1 MIAIIARSLW
11 ARKRRLVATL
21 LAVALGVA
29 FLAGTLLLSDTLRA
43 NFDRLFTQADGGTN
57 VVLRGATEIG
67 SGNSARTGVDAS
79 LLPRVRTVPGV
90 ADAQPYLEGYGQL
103 LGRDGK
109 PIGGNGPPTQ
119 AANWVG
125 DPALNPYRLVAGHAP
140 RAGDEVVI
148 NRGAARTGH
157 LALGMTT
164 TLLTP
169 QPLRVHIVGISTFGT
184 ADGFGP
190 GTFTGM
196 TLDAARAHLAGPVRP
211 KGPGAPAELTEI
223 LVKASPGV
231 PDQELAARL
240 RPVLPAG
247 VQAITGA
254 QLATEDL
261 DDINSGFLGFLSTG
275 LTAFAAVALLVA
287 AFSIYNTFSILA
299 AQRGRESAL
308 LRALGGTRR
317 QLAVAGLAETL
328 VVGVVGSVAGW
339 AGGIG
344 IAALLK
350 GVFDSFG
357 FALPAGGLVL
367 RASSAV
373 LAVAVGVAA
382 TVLAGVLPAL
392 RASRVPPLAA
402 LRELAA
408 EPARISRVRSVLG
421 FLLTGGG
428 VAAVIAGTAGG
439 GQGPAIAGAV
449 GTLAGFVVLGP
460 VAVRPAAALLGAPIA
475 ALRGVDG
482 RLARDNALR
491 NPRRTAATASA
502 LMVGVAVATLFT
514 VIGASLKASATQGVG
529 RALAADL
536 VVYQP
541 GYAGGAGKA
550 GFSPQLAAGLGR
562 LPSVGV
568 AAGVNRGSVL
578 LNGQAQT
585 IAAVDPDRIGS
596 VLNLGVTAGSLGA
609 VDSGSFAVSAA
620 AAADQHWRVG
630 SRVPVVYPDGTRAWL
645 RVAAVFDHPDVTGD
659 YLFAAAG
666 WAPHAGQP
674 LDAMVLIKLKPGAAL
689 GPARA
694 AVTAATA
701 TAGQPRVQDRAQYQ
715 ASAASYVTTVLGLVY
730 VMLALAIV
738 IALMGVANTL
748 SLSIHER
755 TRELGLLRALGQT
768 RTQARGMIRW
778 ESVIIAVFGTL
789 GGVIL
794 GTFLGWA
801 VVRSSSGASLA
812 VFAAPPLQLIL
823 FLVLGAV
830 TGVLAGIRPARRAA
844 RLNMISAITAA

>member
-1 MIAIIARSLW
+1 MIAIAARSLW

-21 LAVALGVA
+21 LAVGLGVA

-43 NFDRLFTQADGGTN
+43 NFDRLFTQADSGTD
-57 VVLRGATEIG
+57 VVLRGATQIG
-67 SGNSARTGVDAS
+67 SGNATRTGVDAS

-90 ADAQPYLEGYGQL
+90 ADAQPFLEGYGQL

-140 RAGDEVVI
+140 RAADEVVI
-148 NRGAARTGH
+148 NRGAAKTGH

-169 QPLRVHIVGISTFGT
+169 QPLRVHIVGIATFGT

-196 TLDAARAHLAGPVRP
+196 TLPAARLHLTGPR
-211 KGPGAPAELTEI
+211 GSQGLAQLSQI
-223 LVKASPGV
+223 LVRAAPGV
-231 PDQELAARL
+231 PDAELAARL

-247 VQAITGA
+247 VQAITGG
-254 QLATEDL
+254 QLATENL
-261 DDINSGFLGFLSTG
+261 DNINSGFLGFLSTG
-275 LTAFAAVALLVA
+275 LTAFAAIALLVA

-328 VVGVVGSVAGW
+328 VIGVVGSVAGW

-350 GVFDSFG
+350 GVFNGFG

-367 RASSAV
+367 RASSSV

-392 RASRVPPLAA
+392 RSSRVPPLAA

-421 FLLTGGG
+421 FLLIAGG
-428 VAAVIAGTAGG
+428 VGAVIAGTAGG

-449 GTLAGFVVLGP
+449 GILAGFVVLGP
-460 VAVRPAAALLGAPIA
+460 VAVRPAAAVLGAPIA
-475 ALRGVDG
+475 ALRGVGG

-514 VIGASLKASATQGVG
+514 VIGASLKASATQGVD
-529 RALAADL
+529 RTLAADL

-541 GYAGGAGKA
+541 GYGGSAGLA
-550 GFSPQLAAGLGR
+550 GFSPTLAAGLGR
-562 LPSVGV
+562 LPSVDV
-568 AAGVNRGSVL
+568 AAGVSRGSVL
-578 LNGQAQT
+578 LDGQAQT
-585 IAAVDPDRIGS
+585 VAAIDPGRIGT
-596 VLNLGVTAGSLGA
+596 VLNLRVTAGSLGA
-609 VDSGSFAVSAA
+609 VGSGSFAVSAA
-620 AAADQHWRVG
+620 AAADRHWRVG
-630 SRVPVVYPDGTRAWL
+630 STVPVVYPDGAHARL
-645 RVAAVFDHPDVTGD
+645 RVAAIFGHPDITGD

-666 WAPHAGQP
+666 WAPHAGQA
-674 LDAMVLIKLKPGAAL
+674 LDSMVLIKLKPGAAL

-694 AVTAATA
+694 AITAAIAGT
-701 TAGQPRVQDRAQYQ
+701 GQPRVQDRAQYE
-715 ASAASYVTTVLGLVY
+715 ASATGAVNTILGLVY
-730 VMLALAIV
+730 VMLALAIL

-768 RTQARGMIRW
+768 RAQARGMVRW

-794 GTFLGWA
+794 GTFTGWA
-801 VVRSSSGASLA
+801 VVQSSGSATLG
-812 VFAAPPLQLIL
+812 VFAAPPLQLVL

-830 TGVLAGIRPARRAA
+830 TGILAGIRPARRAA
-844 RLNMISAITAA
+844 RQNMITAIAAS

>member
-1 MIAIIARSLW
+1 MIAITARSLW

-57 VVLRGATEIG
+57 VVLRGATEVG
-67 SGNSARTGVDAS
+67 SGGGTRTGVDAS

-125 DPALNPYRLVAGHAP
+125 DPALNPYRLVQGHAP

-196 TLDAARAHLAGPVRP
+196 TLDTARAHLAGP
-211 KGPGAPAELTEI
+211 KGPAELTEI

-247 VQAITGA
+247 VQAITGT

-350 GVFDSFG
+350 GVFDGFG

-367 RASSAV
+367 RASSSV
-373 LAVAVGVAA
+373 LAVTVGVAA

-408 EPARISRVRSVLG
+408 EPARISRVRSVVG
-421 FLLTGGG
+421 FLLIAGG
-428 VAAVIAGTAGG
+428 VGAVIAGTAGG

-529 RALAADL
+529 RALTADL

-541 GYAGGAGKA
+541 GYAGSAGKA

-568 AAGVNRGSVL
+568 AAGVSRGSVL

-630 SRVPVVYPDGTRAWL
+630 SLVPVVYPDGTRARL

-674 LDAMVLIKLKPGAAL
+674 LDAMVLIKLKPDAAL

-768 RTQARGMIRW
+768 RAQARGMIRW

-801 VVRSSSGASLA
+801 VVRSSGGASLA

-830 TGVLAGIRPARRAA
+830 TGILAGIRPARRAA

>member
-1 MIAIIARSLW
+1 MIAITARSLW

-21 LAVALGVA
+21 LAVGLGVA

-43 NFDRLFTQADGGTN
+43 NFDRLFTQADGGTD
-57 VVLRGATEIG
+57 VVLRGATQIG
-67 SGNSARTGVDAS
+67 SGNTTRTGVDAS
-79 LLPRVRTVPGV
+79 LLPRVRAVPGV

-119 AANWVG
+119 AANWVA
-125 DPALNPYRLVAGHAP
+125 DPALNPYRLIQGHAP
-140 RAGDEVVI
+140 RADDEVVI
-148 NRGAARTGH
+148 NRGAAKTGH

-169 QPLRVHIVGISTFGT
+169 QPLRVHIVGITTFGT

-196 TLDAARAHLAGPVRP
+196 TLHAARLHLAGS
-211 KGPGAPAELTEI
+211 KGPGQAELSQI
-223 LVKASPGV
+223 LVRASPGV
-231 PDQELAARL
+231 PDAELAARL

-247 VQAITGA
+247 VQAITGS
-254 QLATEDL
+254 QLATENL

-328 VVGVVGSVAGW
+328 VVGLVGSVAGW

-350 GVFDSFG
+350 GVFNGFG

-367 RASSAV
+367 RASSSV
-373 LAVAVGVAA
+373 LAVAVGVVA

-408 EPARISRVRSVLG
+408 EPARISLVRSVSG
-421 FLLTGGG
+421 FLLIAGGAG
-428 VAAVIAGTAGG
+428 AVIAGAAGAG
-439 GQGPAIAGAV
+439 EAAAIAGAV
-449 GTLAGFVVLGP
+449 GTLAGFIVLGP
-460 VAVRPAAALLGAPIA
+460 VAVRPAAAVLGAPIA
-475 ALRGVDG
+475 ALRGVGG

-514 VIGASLKASATQGVG
+514 VIGASLKASAARGVD
-529 RALAADL
+529 RTLTADL

-541 GYAGGAGKA
+541 GYGGSAGLA
-550 GFSPQLAAGLGR
+550 GFSPALAGGLGR

-568 AAGVNRGSVL
+568 AAGVSRGSVL
-578 LNGQAQT
+578 LDGQART
-585 IAAVDPDRIGS
+585 VAAADPGRIGA

-609 VDSGSFAVSAA
+609 VDAGAFAVSATV
-620 AAADQHWRVG
+620 AADRHWRVG
-630 SRVPVVYPDGTRAWL
+630 STVPVVYPDGSHARL
-645 RVAAVFDHPDVTGD
+645 RVAAIFDHPDVTGD

-666 WAPHAGQP
+666 WAPHATQP
-674 LDAMVLIKLKPGAAL
+674 LDSMVLIKLKPGAGL

-694 AVTAATA
+694 AVTAAVAGT
-701 TAGQPRVQDRAQYQ
+701 GQPRVQDRAQYE
-715 ASAASYVTTVLGLVY
+715 ASATGAVNTILGLVY
-730 VMLALAIV
+730 VMLALAIL

-755 TRELGLLRALGQT
+755 TRELGLLRALGQS
-768 RTQARGMIRW
+768 RAQARGMVRW

-801 VVRSSSGASLA
+801 VVRSSGGTSLA
-812 VFAAPPLQLIL
+812 VFAAPPLQLVL

-844 RLNMISAITAA
+844 RLNMIAAIAAT

>member
-1 MIAIIARSLW
+1 MIAITARSLW

-57 VVLRGATEIG
+57 VVLRGATEVG
-67 SGNSARTGVDAS
+67 SGGGTRTGVDAS

-125 DPALNPYRLVAGHAP
+125 DPALNPYRLVQGHAP

-196 TLDAARAHLAGPVRP
+196 TLDAARAHLAGP
-211 KGPGAPAELTEI
+211 KGPAELTEI

-247 VQAITGA
+247 VQAITGT

-317 QLAVAGLAETL
+317 QLAVAGLAEAL

-350 GVFDSFG
+350 GVFDGFG

-367 RASSAV
+367 RASSSV
-373 LAVAVGVAA
+373 LAVTVGVAA

-408 EPARISRVRSVLG
+408 EPARISRVRSVVG
-421 FLLTGGG
+421 FLLIAGG
-428 VAAVIAGTAGG
+428 VGAVIAGTAGG

-529 RALAADL
+529 RALTADL

-541 GYAGGAGKA
+541 GYAGSAGKA

-568 AAGVNRGSVL
+568 AAGVSRGSVL

-630 SRVPVVYPDGTRAWL
+630 SRVPVVYPDGTRARL
-645 RVAAVFDHPDVTGD
+645 RVAAMFDHPDVTGD

-674 LDAMVLIKLKPGAAL
+674 LDAMVLIKLKPDAAL

-768 RTQARGMIRW
+768 RAQARGMIRW

-801 VVRSSSGASLA
+801 VVRSSGGASLA

-830 TGVLAGIRPARRAA
+830 TGILAGIRPARRAA

>member
-1 MIAIIARSLW
+1 MIAVTARSLW

-21 LAVALGVA
+21 LAVGLGVA

-43 NFDRLFTQADGGTN
+43 NFDRLFTQADGGTD
-57 VVLRGATEIG
+57 VVLRGATKVGAE
-67 SGNSARTGVDAS
+67 RTGVDAS
-79 LLPRVRTVPGV
+79 LLARVRSVAGV

-103 LGRDGK
+103 VGRDGK

-125 DPALNPYRLVAGHAP
+125 DPALNPYRLVQGHAP

-157 LALGMTT
+157 LTLGMTT

-169 QPLRVHIVGISTFGT
+169 QPLRVHIVGITTFGT

-196 TLDAARAHLAGPVRP
+196 TLAAARAHLTGPE
-211 KGPGAPAELTEI
+211 GTAPAELTQI
-223 LVKASPGV
+223 LVRASPGV
-231 PDQELAARL
+231 PPQELAARL

-254 QLATEDL
+254 QLATENL
-261 DDINSGFLGFLSTG
+261 NDINSGFLGFLSTG

-308 LRALGGTRR
+308 LRALGATRR

-328 VVGVVGSVAGW
+328 VVGVAGSVAGW

-350 GVFDSFG
+350 GVFDGFG

-367 RASSAV
+367 RASSSV

-382 TVLAGVLPAL
+382 TVLAGVLPAI
-392 RASRVPPLAA
+392 RASRVAPLAA

-408 EPARISRVRSVLG
+408 EPARVSRVRSALG
-421 FLLTGGG
+421 FLLTAGG
-428 VAAVIAGTAGG
+428 VGAVIAGAAAGS
-439 GQGPAIAGAV
+439 QGPTIAGAV

-475 ALRGVDG
+475 ALRGVGG

-502 LMVGVAVATLFT
+502 LMVGVAVVTMFT
-514 VIGASLKASATQGVG
+514 VIGASLKASAAQGVQ
-529 RALAADL
+529 RTLTADL

-541 GYAGGAGKA
+541 GYGGSAGLA
-550 GFSPQLAAGLGR
+550 GFSPELAAGLGR

-568 AAGVNRGSVL
+568 AAGLSRGSVL
-578 LNGQAQT
+578 LNGTAQT
-585 IAAVDPDRIGS
+585 ISAADPARIGP
-596 VLNLGVTAGSLGA
+596 VLNLGVSAGSLGA
-609 VDSGSFAVSAA
+609 VDAGSFAVSAT

-630 SRVPVVYPDGTRAWL
+630 SRVPVVYPDGSRADL
-645 RVAAVFDHPDVTGD
+645 RVAAIFDHPDITGD

-674 LDAMVLIKLKPGAAL
+674 LDSMVLIKLKPGASA
-689 GPARA
+689 GAARA

-701 TAGQPRVQDRAQYQ
+701 AAGQPRVQDQAQYQ
-715 ASAASYVTTVLGLVY
+715 ASATGGVNTVLGLVY

-738 IALMGVANTL
+738 IALMGVVNTL

-768 RTQARGMIRW
+768 RAQVRGMIRW
-778 ESVIIAVFGTL
+778 ESVIIAVFGTA

-801 VVRSSSGASLA
+801 VVRSSSSAALG
-812 VFAAPPLQLIL
+812 VFAAPPLQLAL
-823 FLVLGAV
+823 FLGLGAV
-830 TGVLAGIRPARRAA
+830 TGILAGIRPARRAA
-844 RLNMISAITAA
+844 RLNMISAIAAT

>member
-1 MIAIIARSLW
+1 MIAITARSLW

-21 LAVALGVA
+21 LAVGLGVA

-67 SGNSARTGVDAS
+67 SGNSTRTGVDAS
-79 LLPRVRTVPGV
+79 LLPRVRAVPGV

-140 RAGDEVVI
+140 RADDEVVI
-148 NRGAARTGH
+148 NRGADKTGH

-169 QPLRVHIVGISTFGT
+169 QPLRVHIVGIATFGT

-196 TLDAARAHLAGPVRP
+196 TLHSAQRHLARP
-211 KGPGAPAELTEI
+211 KGPGPAELTQI
-223 LVKASPGV
+223 LVRASPGV
-231 PDQELAARL
+231 PDTELAARL

-254 QLATEDL
+254 QLATENL
-261 DDINSGFLGFLSTG
+261 DNINSGFLGFLSIG

-317 QLAVAGLAETL
+317 QLAVAGLTETL
-328 VVGVVGSVAGW
+328 VVGVLGSVAGW

-350 GVFDSFG
+350 GVFNGFG

-367 RASSAV
+367 RASSSV

-392 RASRVPPLAA
+392 RSSRVPPLAA

-421 FLLTGGG
+421 FVLIAGG
-428 VAAVIAGTAGG
+428 VGAVIAGTAGG

-449 GTLAGFVVLGP
+449 GTLAGFIVLGP
-460 VAVRPAAALLGAPIA
+460 VAVRPAAAVLGAPIA
-475 ALRGVDG
+475 ALRGVG
-482 RLARDNALR
+482 GKLARDNALR

-514 VIGASLKASATQGVG
+514 VIGASLKASATQGVD
-529 RALAADL
+529 RTLAADL

-541 GYAGGAGKA
+541 GYGGSAGLA
-550 GFSPQLAAGLGR
+550 GFSPTLAAGLGR
-562 LPSVGV
+562 LPSVDV
-568 AAGVNRGSVL
+568 AAGVSRGSVL
-578 LNGQAQT
+578 LDGQAQT
-585 IAAVDPDRIGS
+585 IAAADPGRIGT
-596 VLNLGVTAGSLGA
+596 VLNLRVTAGSLGA
-609 VDSGSFAVSAA
+609 VGSGSFAVSAA
-620 AAADQHWRVG
+620 AAADRHWRVG
-630 SRVPVVYPDGTRAWL
+630 STVPVVYPGGAHARL
-645 RVAAVFDHPDVTGD
+645 RVAAIFGHPDITGD

-666 WAPHAGQP
+666 WAPHAGQA
-674 LDAMVLIKLKPGAAL
+674 LDSMVLIKLKPGVRLGSAQAA
-689 GPARA
+689 
-694 AVTAATA
+694 
-701 TAGQPRVQDRAQYQ
+701 
-715 ASAASYVTTVLGLVY
+715 
-730 VMLALAIV
+730 
-738 IALMGVANTL
+738 
-748 SLSIHER
+748 
-755 TRELGLLRALGQT
+755 
-768 RTQARGMIRW
+768 
-778 ESVIIAVFGTL
+778 
-789 GGVIL
+789 
-794 GTFLGWA
+794 
-801 VVRSSSGASLA
+801 
-812 VFAAPPLQLIL
+812 
-823 FLVLGAV
+823 
-830 TGVLAGIRPARRAA
+830 
-844 RLNMISAITAA
+844 

>member
-196 TLDAARAHLAGPVRP
+196 TLDAARAHLTGPASP
-211 KGPGAPAELTEI
+211 KGPAELTEI

-275 LTAFAAVALLVA
+275 LTAFAAV
-287 AFSIYNTFSILA
+287 
-299 AQRGRESAL
+299 

-350 GVFDSFG
+350 GVFDGFG

-550 GFSPQLAAGLGR
+550 GFSPQLAADLGR

-568 AAGVNRGSVL
+568 AAGVSRGSVL

-585 IAAVDPDRIGS
+585 IAAADPARIGS
-596 VLNLGVTAGSLGA
+596 VLNLGVTAGSLGV

-630 SRVPVVYPDGTRAWL
+630 SRVPVVYPDGTRARL

-755 TRELGLLRALGQT
+755 TRELGLLRALGQ
-768 RTQARGMIRW
+768 RRAQARGMIRW

-830 TGVLAGIRPARRAA
+830 TGILAGIRPARRAA

>member
-1 MIAIIARSLW
+1 MIAIIARSVW

-43 NFDRLFTQADGGTN
+43 NFDRLFTQADSGTD
-57 VVLRGATEIG
+57 VVLRGATQIG
-67 SGNSARTGVDAS
+67 SGNATRTGVDAS
-79 LLPRVRTVPGV
+79 LLPRVRAVPGV
-90 ADAQPYLEGYGQL
+90 ADAQPFLEGYGQL

-140 RAGDEVVI
+140 RAADEVVI
-148 NRGAARTGH
+148 NRGAAKTGH
-157 LALGMTT
+157 LALGTTT

-169 QPLRVHIVGISTFGT
+169 QPLRVHIVGIATFGT

-196 TLDAARAHLAGPVRP
+196 TLTAAHLHLTGPR
-211 KGPGAPAELTEI
+211 GSQGPAELSQI
-223 LVKASPGV
+223 LVRAAPGV
-231 PDQELAARL
+231 PDAELAARL

-247 VQAITGA
+247 VQAITGT
-254 QLATEDL
+254 QLATENL
-261 DDINSGFLGFLSTG
+261 DNINSGFLGFLSTG
-275 LTAFAAVALLVA
+275 LTAFAAIALLVA

-328 VVGVVGSVAGW
+328 VIGVVGSVAGW

-350 GVFDSFG
+350 GVFNGFG

-367 RASSAV
+367 RASSSV

-392 RASRVPPLAA
+392 RSSRVPPLAA

-421 FLLTGGG
+421 FLLTAGGIG
-428 VAAVIAGTAGG
+428 AVSAGTANG

-449 GTLAGFVVLGP
+449 GILAGFVVLGP
-460 VAVRPAAALLGAPIA
+460 VAVRPAAAVLGAPIA
-475 ALRGVDG
+475 ALRGVGG

-514 VIGASLKASATQGVG
+514 VIGASLKASATQGVD
-529 RALAADL
+529 RTLAADL

-541 GYAGGAGKA
+541 GYGGSAGLA
-550 GFSPQLAAGLGR
+550 GFSPTLAAGLGR
-562 LPSVGV
+562 LPAVDV
-568 AAGVNRGSVL
+568 AAGVSRGSVL
-578 LNGQAQT
+578 LDGRAQT
-585 IAAVDPDRIGS
+585 VAAVDPGRIGT

-609 VDSGSFAVSAA
+609 VGSGSFAVSAA

-630 SRVPVVYPDGTRAWL
+630 STVPVVYQDGAHARL
-645 RVAAVFDHPDVTGD
+645 RVAAIFGHPDITGD

-666 WAPHAGQP
+666 WAPHAGQA
-674 LDAMVLIKLKPGAAL
+674 LDSMVLIKLKPGAAL

-694 AVTAATA
+694 AVTAAIAGT
-701 TAGQPRVQDRAQYQ
+701 GQPRVQDRAQYE
-715 ASAASYVTTVLGLVY
+715 ASATGAVNTILGLVY
-730 VMLALAIV
+730 VMLALAIL

-768 RTQARGMIRW
+768 RAQARGMVRW

-794 GTFLGWA
+794 GTFTGWA
-801 VVRSSSGASLA
+801 VVQSSSGPSMT
-812 VFAAPPLQLIL
+812 VFAAPPLQLVL

-830 TGVLAGIRPARRAA
+830 TGILAGIRPARRAA
-844 RLNMISAITAA
+844 RQNTITAIAAA

>member
-1 MIAIIARSLW
+1 MIAITARSLW

-21 LAVALGVA
+21 LAVGLGVA

-43 NFDRLFTQADGGTN
+43 NFDRLFTQADSGTD
-57 VVLRGATEIG
+57 VVLRGATQIG
-67 SGNSARTGVDAS
+67 SGNATRTGVDAS
-79 LLPRVRTVPGV
+79 LLPRVRTVPGA
-90 ADAQPYLEGYGQL
+90 ADAQPFLEGYGQL

-140 RAGDEVVI
+140 RAADEVVI
-148 NRGAARTGH
+148 NRGAAKTGH

-169 QPLRVHIVGISTFGT
+169 QPLRVHIVGIATFGT

-196 TLDAARAHLAGPVRP
+196 TLPAARLHLTGPR
-211 KGPGAPAELTEI
+211 GSQGLAQLSQI
-223 LVKASPGV
+223 LVRAAPGV
-231 PDQELAARL
+231 PDAELAARL

-247 VQAITGA
+247 VQAITGG
-254 QLATEDL
+254 QLATENL
-261 DDINSGFLGFLSTG
+261 DNINSGFLGFLSTG
-275 LTAFAAVALLVA
+275 LTAFAAIALLVG

-328 VVGVVGSVAGW
+328 VIGVVGSVAGW

-350 GVFDSFG
+350 GVFNGFG

-367 RASSAV
+367 RASSSV

-392 RASRVPPLAA
+392 RSSRVPPLAA

-421 FLLTGGG
+421 FLLIAGG
-428 VAAVIAGTAGG
+428 VGAVIAGTAGG

-460 VAVRPAAALLGAPIA
+460 VAVRPAAAVLGAPIA
-475 ALRGVDG
+475 ALRGVGG

-514 VIGASLKASATQGVG
+514 VIGASLKASATQGVD
-529 RALAADL
+529 RTLAADL

-541 GYAGGAGKA
+541 GYGGSAGLA
-550 GFSPQLAAGLGR
+550 GFSPTLAAGLGR
-562 LPSVGV
+562 LPSVDV
-568 AAGVNRGSVL
+568 AAGVSRGSVL
-578 LNGQAQT
+578 LDGQAQT
-585 IAAVDPDRIGS
+585 VAAIDPGRIGT

-609 VDSGSFAVSAA
+609 VGSGSFAVSAA
-620 AAADQHWRVG
+620 AAADRHWRVG
-630 SRVPVVYPDGTRAWL
+630 STVPVVYPDGAHARL
-645 RVAAVFDHPDVTGD
+645 RVAAIFGHPDITGD

-666 WAPHAGQP
+666 WAPHAGQA
-674 LDAMVLIKLKPGAAL
+674 LDSMVLIKLKPGAAL

-694 AVTAATA
+694 AITAAIAGT
-701 TAGQPRVQDRAQYQ
+701 GQPRVQDRAQYE
-715 ASAASYVTTVLGLVY
+715 ASATGAVNTILGLVY
-730 VMLALAIV
+730 VMLALAIL

-768 RTQARGMIRW
+768 RAQARGMVRW

-794 GTFLGWA
+794 GTFTGWA
-801 VVRSSSGASLA
+801 VVQSSGSATLG
-812 VFAAPPLQLIL
+812 VFAAPPLQLVL

-830 TGVLAGIRPARRAA
+830 TGILAGIRPARRAA
-844 RLNMISAITAA
+844 RQNMITAIAAS

>member
-1 MIAIIARSLW
+1 MIGIIARSLW

-21 LAVALGVA
+21 VAVALGVA

-67 SGNSARTGVDAS
+67 SGGGTRTGIDAS

-119 AANWVG
+119 AANWIA
-125 DPALNPYRLVAGHAP
+125 DPALNPYRLVQGHAP

-157 LALGMTT
+157 LTLGMTT

-196 TLDAARAHLAGPVRP
+196 TLDTARAHLAGP
-211 KGPGAPAELTEI
+211 KGPAELTEI

-367 RASSAV
+367 RASSSV
-373 LAVAVGVAA
+373 LAVAVGIAA
-382 TVLAGVLPAL
+382 TVLAGVLPAV

-408 EPARISRVRSVLG
+408 EPARISHLRSVLG
-421 FLLTGGG
+421 FLLVAGG
-428 VAAVIAGTAGG
+428 VGAVIAGTAGG

-475 ALRGVDG
+475 AVRGVDG

-529 RALAADL
+529 RALTADL

-562 LPSVGV
+562 LPSVRV
-568 AAGVNRGSVL
+568 AAGVSRGSVL

-585 IAAVDPDRIGS
+585 IAAVDPDRIGP

-609 VDSGSFAVSAA
+609 VDAGSFAVSAA

-630 SRVPVVYPDGTRAWL
+630 SRVPVVYPDGARARL
-645 RVAAVFDHPDVTGD
+645 RVAAVFDHPDVAGD
-659 YLFAAAG
+659 YLFAAAA

-768 RTQARGMIRW
+768 RAQARGMIRW
-778 ESVIIAVFGTL
+778 ESVIVAVFGTL

-830 TGVLAGIRPARRAA
+830 TGILAGIRPARRAA

>member
-1 MIAIIARSLW
+1 MIAITARSLW

-21 LAVALGVA
+21 LAVGLGVA

-43 NFDRLFTQADGGTN
+43 NFDRLFTQADSGTD
-57 VVLRGATEIG
+57 VVLRGATQIG
-67 SGNSARTGVDAS
+67 SGNATRTGVDAS

-90 ADAQPYLEGYGQL
+90 ADAQPFLEGYGQL

-125 DPALNPYRLVAGHAP
+125 DPALNPYRLVAGHPP
-140 RAGDEVVI
+140 RAADEVVI
-148 NRGAARTGH
+148 NRGAAKTGH

-164 TLLTP
+164 TLLSP
-169 QPLRVHIVGISTFGT
+169 QPLRVHIVGIATFGT

-196 TLDAARAHLAGPVRP
+196 TLPAAHQHLTGSQ
-211 KGPGAPAELTEI
+211 GPGPAELSQI
-223 LVKASPGV
+223 LVRAAPGV
-231 PDQELAARL
+231 PDAELAARL
-240 RPVLPAG
+240 RPVLPTG
-247 VQAITGA
+247 VQAITGG
-254 QLATEDL
+254 QLATENL
-261 DDINSGFLGFLSTG
+261 DNINSGFLGFLSTG
-275 LTAFAAVALLVA
+275 LTAFAAIALLVA
-287 AFSIYNTFSILA
+287 TFSIYNTFSILA

-328 VVGVVGSVAGW
+328 VIGVVGSVAGW

-344 IAALLK
+344 IAVLLK
-350 GVFDSFG
+350 GVFNGFG

-367 RASSAV
+367 RASSSV
-373 LAVAVGVAA
+373 LAVAVGVAV

-392 RASRVPPLAA
+392 RSSRVPPLAA

-408 EPARISRVRSVLG
+408 EPARISRVRSALG
-421 FLLTGGG
+421 FLLVAGG
-428 VAAVIAGTAGG
+428 VGAVIAATAGG

-449 GTLAGFVVLGP
+449 GILAGFVVLGP
-460 VAVRPAAALLGAPIA
+460 VAVRPAAAVLGAPIA
-475 ALRGVDG
+475 ALRGVGG

-514 VIGASLKASATQGVG
+514 VIGASLKASSTQGVD
-529 RALAADL
+529 RTLAADL

-541 GYAGGAGKA
+541 GYGGSAGLA
-550 GFSPQLAAGLGR
+550 GFSPTLAAGLGR
-562 LPSVGV
+562 LPSVDV
-568 AAGVNRGSVL
+568 AAGVSRGSVL
-578 LNGQAQT
+578 LDGQAQT
-585 IAAVDPDRIGS
+585 VAAVDPGRIGT

-609 VDSGSFAVSAA
+609 VGSGSFAVSAA

-630 SRVPVVYPDGTRAWL
+630 STVPVVYPDGAHARL
-645 RVAAVFDHPDVTGD
+645 RVAAIFGHPDITGD

-666 WAPHAGQP
+666 WAPHAGQA
-674 LDAMVLIKLKPGAAL
+674 LDSMVLIKLKPGAAP
-689 GPARA
+689 GAAGA

-701 TAGQPRVQDRAQYQ
+701 AAGQPRVQDRAQYE
-715 ASAASYVTTVLGLVY
+715 ASATGAVNTILGLVY
-730 VMLALAIV
+730 VMLALAIL

-768 RTQARGMIRW
+768 RAQARGMVRW

-801 VVRSSSGASLA
+801 VVRSSGGASLA
-812 VFAAPPLQLIL
+812 VFAAPPLQLVL

-830 TGVLAGIRPARRAA
+830 TGILAGIRPARRAA

>member
-1 MIAIIARSLW
+1 MIAITARSLW

-43 NFDRLFTQADGGTN
+43 NFDRLFTQADGGTD
-57 VVLRGATEIG
+57 VVLRGATQIG

-79 LLPRVRTVPGV
+79 LLPRVRAVPGV
-90 ADAQPYLEGYGQL
+90 AGAQPYLEGYGQL

-109 PIGGNGPPTQ
+109 PIGGNGPPTE

-140 RAGDEVVI
+140 RADDEVVI
-148 NRGAARTGH
+148 NRGAAKTGH

-169 QPLRVHIVGISTFGT
+169 QPLRVHVVGITTFGT

-196 TLDAARAHLAGPVRP
+196 TLHAARQYLTGP
-211 KGPGAPAELTEI
+211 KGPGQAELTQI
-223 LVKASPGV
+223 LVRASPGV
-231 PDQELAARL
+231 PATELAARL

-247 VQAITGA
+247 VQAITGT
-254 QLATEDL
+254 QLATENL

-275 LTAFAAVALLVA
+275 LTAFAAIALLVA

-328 VVGVVGSVAGW
+328 VIGLAGSVAGW

-344 IAALLK
+344 IATLLK
-350 GVFDSFG
+350 GVFDGFG

-367 RASSAV
+367 RASSSV
-373 LAVAVGVAA
+373 LAVAVGVVA

-408 EPARISRVRSVLG
+408 EPARISLVRSVSG
-421 FLLTGGG
+421 FLLIVGGAG
-428 VAAVIAGTAGG
+428 SVIAGAAGG
-439 GQGPAIAGAV
+439 GEAAAIAGAV
-449 GTLAGFVVLGP
+449 GTLAGFIVLGP
-460 VAVRPAAALLGAPIA
+460 VAVRPAATVLGAPIA
-475 ALRGVDG
+475 ALRGVGG

-514 VIGASLKASATQGVG
+514 VIGASLKASAANGVE
-529 RALAADL
+529 RTLTADL

-541 GYAGGAGKA
+541 GYGGSAGLA
-550 GFSPQLAAGLGR
+550 GFSPTLADGLGR

-568 AAGVNRGSVL
+568 AAGVSRGSVL
-578 LNGQAQT
+578 LDGQAQT
-585 IAAVDPDRIGS
+585 VAAADPRRIGA
-596 VLNLGVTAGSLGA
+596 VLNLGVTAGSLDA
-609 VDSGSFAVSAA
+609 VDAGAFAVSATV
-620 AAADQHWRVG
+620 AADRHWRVG
-630 SRVPVVYPDGTRAWL
+630 SRVPVVYPDGTWARL
-645 RVAAVFDHPDVTGD
+645 RVAAIFDHPDVTGD

-666 WAPHAGQP
+666 WAPHATQP
-674 LDAMVLIKLKPGAAL
+674 LDSMVLLKLKPGASP

-701 TAGQPRVQDRAQYQ
+701 AAGQPRVQDRAQYQ
-715 ASAASYVTTVLGLVY
+715 ASATSGVNTILGLVY
-730 VMLALAIV
+730 VMLALAIL

-768 RTQARGMIRW
+768 RAQARGMVRW

-801 VVRSSSGASLA
+801 VVRSSGSASLA
-812 VFAAPPLQLIL
+812 VFAAPPLQLVL

-830 TGVLAGIRPARRAA
+830 TGILAGVRPARRAA
-844 RLNMISAITAA
+844 RLNMISAIAAG